1 MNHSRRADRRQYIR
15 LMLRFR
21 EDQKRAL
28 KARLS
33 RWIGSRAGTPTTPQS
48 PVQGESR
55 SLRGS

>member
-28 KARLS
+28 KRALARLHGPS
-33 RWIGSRAGTPTTPQS
+33 KTAVNPEA
-48 PVQGESR
+48 PVGR
-55 SLRGS
+55 IIR